1 MLKKKIY
8 MKKNQKKISR
18 MQPKRGKKREDM
30 KDRLGD
36 MKNRLKSSNTV

>member
-18 MQPKRGKKREDM
+18 MQPKRGKKKERI
-30 KDRLGD
+30 
-36 MKNRLKSSNTV
+36 